1 MKQVFS
7 KKSKKKDTGKDKR
20 KDKKNVELY
29 WSLIFPGDYPKL
41 MVQFDTTPVKVSMR
55 KLAKLSDRKE
65 EKIKGR
71 LMQTEDGFLYLD
83 LPDQLIDAF
92 HLMIDDPKAKKP
104 PYNTKKM
111 NNVGAH
117 VSVAYKDEM
126 EDKEVKE
133 LGDEFYCGI
142 KGFVSL
148 DPEGWNEMDRV
159 WFLELDAP
167 ELKKL
172 RKSYGLSEKLNGHEF
187 HSTVAIRK
195 K

>member
-1 MKQVFS
+1 MKEIYS
-7 KKSKKKDTGKDKR
+7 KKSKS
-20 KDKKNVELY
+20 KDKKKKNKSELKTY
-29 WSLIFPGDYPKL
+29 WSILYPEEYSSL
-41 MVQFDTTPVKVSMR
+41 LVQFETKPVKVAM
-55 KLAKLSDRKE
+55 KKFAKLSDRKQ

-71 LMQTEDGFLYLD
+71 LMQTEDGFLYID
-83 LPDQLIDAF
+83 LPDELLEAF
-92 HLMIDDPKAKKP
+92 TAMIDDPKAKKP
-104 PYNTKKM
+104 PYHTKKM

-167 ELKKL
+167 ELEDL
-172 RKSYGLSEKLNGHEF
+172 RKSYGLSKKLNGHEF
-187 HSTVAIRK
+187 HATVCVK
-195 K
+195 YK

>member
-1 MKQVFS
+1 MKTIIS
-7 KKSKKKDTGKDKR
+7 DKAKKKNKKKD
-20 KDKKNVELY
+20 KKILKNYFSILY
-29 WSLIFPGDYPKL
+29 PEDYASLL
-41 MVQFDTTPVKVSMR
+41 VQFQTKPVKVSFK
-55 KLAKLSDRKE
+55 KLAKLSDRKK

-71 LMQTEDGFLYLD
+71 LMQTDDGFLYLD
-83 LPDQLIDAF
+83 LPDSLIDAF
-92 HLMIDDPKAKKP
+92 VAMVDDPKAKKP

-126 EDKEVKE
+126 EGKKVKE
-133 LGDEFYCGI
+133 LGKDFFCSI

-187 HSTVAIRK
+187 HSTLAIRK

>member
-1 MKQVFS
+1 MKTIIS
-7 KKSKKKDTGKDKR
+7 DKAKEKKKKKD
-20 KDKKNVELY
+20 KKFLRNYFGILY
-29 WSLIFPGDYPKL
+29 PEDYSRL
-41 MVQFDTTPVKVSMR
+41 LVQFESKPVKVSMR
-55 KLAKLSDRKE
+55 RLAKLSDKKE
-65 EKIKGR
+65 EKIKGY
-71 LMQTEDGFLYLD
+71 LKQTEDGFLYVD
-83 LPDQLIDAF
+83 LPDSLIDAF
-92 HLMIDDPKAKKP
+92 HDMIDDPKAKKP

-126 EDKEVKE
+126 KDKEVKE
-133 LGDEFYCGI
+133 LGKEFYFSI
-142 KGFVSL
+142 KKFVSL

-187 HSTVAIRK
+187 HVTLSIRK

>member
-1 MKQVFS
+1 MKKIYS
-7 KKSKKKDTGKDKR
+7 KKA
-20 KDKKNVELY
+20 KDKKKNKDKKVLKRYWGILY
-29 WSLIFPGDYPKL
+29 PEEYSSLL
-41 MVQFDTTPVKVSMR
+41 VQFDTKPVKIAFKKFV
-55 KLAKLSDRKE
+55 KLSDRKQ

-71 LMQTEDGFLYLD
+71 LMQTEDGFLYVD
-83 LPDQLIDAF
+83 LPDQLLDAF
-92 HLMIDDPKAKKP
+92 TAMIDDPKAKKP
-104 PYNTKKM
+104 PYHTKKM

-126 EDKEVKE
+126 KDKEIKE

-167 ELKKL
+167 DLKKL

-187 HSTVAIRK
+187 HATVAIRK

>member
-1 MKQVFS
+1 MKTILS
-7 KKSKKKDTGKDKR
+7 DKSKKKKKKDKTLL
-20 KDKKNVELY
+20 KNYFGVLY
-29 WSLIFPGDYPKL
+29 PEDYSAL
-41 MVQFDTTPVKVSMR
+41 LVQFDTRPVKVAF
-55 KLAKLSDRKE
+55 KKTAKLSDRKK

-71 LMQTEDGFLYLD
+71 LMQTEDGFLYID
-83 LPDQLIDAF
+83 LPDQLLDVF
-92 HLMIDDPKAKKP
+92 TEMIEDPKAKKP
-104 PYNTKKM
+104 PYHTKKM

-126 EDKEVKE
+126 EDIKVKE

-167 ELKKL
+167 ELEDL
-172 RKSYGLSEKLNGHEF
+172 RKSYGLSKKLNGHEF
-187 HSTVAIRK
+187 HATVAIK
-195 K
+195 KK

>member
-1 MKQVFS
+1 MKIILS
-7 KKSKKKDTGKDKR
+7 DKAKKKN
-20 KDKKNVELY
+20 KNKNKNILKNYFSILY
-29 WSLIFPGDYPKL
+29 PEDYASLL
-41 MVQFDTTPVKVSMR
+41 VQFQTKPVKVSFK
-55 KLAKLSDRKE
+55 KLAKLSDKKK

-71 LMQTEDGFLYLD
+71 LMQTDDGFLYLD
-83 LPDQLIDAF
+83 LPDSLIDAF
-92 HLMIDDPKAKKP
+92 VAMIDDPRAKKP

-126 EDKEVKE
+126 EGKEVKE
-133 LGDEFYCGI
+133 IGEDFYCGI

-167 ELKKL
+167 DLKKL

-187 HSTVAIRK
+187 HVTVCIRK